1 MRRLS
6 WIRTTADSGATIGA
20 PVQMGL
26 VVLGCGL
33 VVGLIFAAG
42 WDRPR
47 PDEPAG
53 APPAWVGSA
62 VWIGLF
68 AAMGLARWLLTREM
82 GKGWLRDGRRG
93 PQAFAARLRLDL
105 LMANCL
111 LYPFYTLGF
120 SVPALGLA
128 GNLATI
134 LLAIWAGV
142 AAWRADRLA
151 GLLVMLPVPWVTY
164 ATLLVVRQLGWA

>member
-6 WIRTTADSGATIGA
+6 WLRATADSEATIGA
-20 PVQMGL
+20 PVQAGL
-26 VVLGCGL
+26 AVLGCGL

-47 PDEPAG
+47 PGEPPG
-53 APPAWVGSA
+53 APPAWVGSV
-62 VWIGLF
+62 VWLGLF

-82 GKGWLRDGRRG
+82 GAGWLRDRRRG
-93 PQAFAARLRLDL
+93 PQAFAARWRLDV

-120 SVPALGLA
+120 STPLLGLA
-128 GNLATI
+128 GNLGTMC
-134 LLAIWAGV
+134 LAIWAGA
-142 AAWRADRLA
+142 AAWRATGWA
-151 GLLVMLPVPWVTY
+151 AILVMLPVPWVIF
-164 ATLLVVRQLGWA
+164 ATLLVLRQLGWG